1 MIRAA
6 RAVLLIVAAHLAGFA
21 FAVAA
26 APVHA
31 ALRPT
36 LVAPPPVDVPA
47 AYWEHLH
54 TLPTDPRLAAAL
66 VALGHSLALLVPA
79 LLGAGVLG
87 LWLAGRAVDADG
99 RIATWA
105 APTMALGL
113 ACSAVFTGSLII
125 SGWFVWAVWG
135 PGEPPLPLR
144 GAGWDRH
151 LILPTLVLGLRA
163 PAQLAQLGAT
173 LLAREAQAPF
183 VIAARSRGM
192 PEWRIRRHVARTVA
206 APLVMALA
214 ATAHLMLAELVIV
227 EAMFAW
233 PGLGA
238 MLADALAP
246 ARLSDAPPAAGYLAP
261 PVVALAAAL
270 LVALGLVIDGLA
282 AVIARRLDPR
292 MVR

>member
-1 MIRAA
+1 MIWLVRAT
-6 RAVLLIVAAHLAGFA
+6 LLIVAAHAAGFV

-26 APVHA
+26 APAHA

-36 LVAPPPVDVPA
+36 LVAPPPVDVLA
-47 AYWEHLH
+47 AYGEHLR
-54 TLPTDPRLAAAL
+54 TLPTDPRVPAALAAM
-66 VALGHSLALLVPA
+66 GRSLALLGPA
-79 LLGAGVLG
+79 LLGATVFGS
-87 LWLAGRAVDADG
+87 WLAGRAVRPDG
-99 RIATWA
+99 RIAAWA

-113 ACSAVFTGSLII
+113 ACSAVFTGSLIV
-125 SGWFVWAVWG
+125 SGWFVWAIWG

-144 GAGWDRH
+144 GFGWDLH
-151 LILPTLVLGLRA
+151 LVLPTLVLGLRA

-192 PEWRIRRHVARTVA
+192 PEWHVRRHVARMVA
-206 APLVMALA
+206 APLVMAVA
-214 ATAHLMLAELVIV
+214 SAAHLMLAELVIV

-270 LVALGLVIDGLA
+270 LIALGLVIDGLA
-282 AVIARRLDPR
+282 ALLARCLDPR
-292 MVR
+292 MAR